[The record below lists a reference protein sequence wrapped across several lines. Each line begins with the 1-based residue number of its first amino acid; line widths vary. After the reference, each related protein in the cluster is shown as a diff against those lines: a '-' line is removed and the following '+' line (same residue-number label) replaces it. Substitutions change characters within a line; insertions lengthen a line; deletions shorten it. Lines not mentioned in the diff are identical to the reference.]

1 MKNNYS
7 RFVIIGLLAL
17 FIFQI
22 TGCNT
27 IEGVGK
33 DVKRAGES
41 IEKAGDNGKKK

>member
-1 MKNNYS
+1 MKNSYS
-7 RFVIIGLLAL
+7 RFTFIGLLAL

-22 TGCNT
+22 AGCNT